1 MLLSFVVPSYNEEG
15 NVEKLYNEINRVFA
29 EREERVEVVFVDDGS
44 SDGTFARLR
53 ELNLLNENVRAI
65 SFSRNFGK
73 DAAIYAG
80 LEAARGDLVCIID
93 ADLQQR
99 PEVVVSM
106 LDRLYS
112 DPELDCVAAYQE
124 KRHENRL
131 VGAVKSIF
139 YRIIGKMSDIDFM
152 NGASDFRLMKRNM
165 VDAVLSLPEKQR
177 FSKGIFSYVGFK
189 TAYVP
194 YEVMKRESGKT
205 KWSFKKLL
213 RYGADG
219 IVSFSSS
226 PLKIANTCG
235 TLSLLSA
242 FTYAAVMLI
251 RLLAFGIPF
260 PVYFWPV
267 AILLLVGGVQLL
279 CVGLV
284 GRYVASVHN
293 EVKQRPLYFVKTDL
307 PSRDNAASEANE
319 EMAEY
324 V

>member
-15 NVEKLYNEINRVFA
+15 NVEKLYNEISRTFS
-29 EREERVEVVFVDDGS
+29 EREEQVEVIFVDDGS
-44 SDGTFARLR
+44 SDATFDRLK
-53 ELNLLNENVRAI
+53 ELNQRYCNVRAI

-99 PEVVVSM
+99 PEVVVRM
-106 LDRLYS
+106 LDALGA
-112 DPELDCVAAYQE
+112 DPSLDCVAAYQE

-131 VGAVKSIF
+131 VGSIKSLF

-152 NGASDFRLMKRNM
+152 NGASDFRLMRRNM
-165 VDAVLSLPEKQR
+165 VNAILSLPERQR

-189 TAYVP
+189 TAYIP

-205 KWSFKKLL
+205 KWSFRKLL

-226 PLKIANTCG
+226 PLKIANACG
-235 TLSLLSA
+235 TLSILGSLA
-242 FTYAAVMLI
+242 YVAVMLV
-251 RLLAFGIPF
+251 RLFAFGISL

-267 AILLLVGGVQLL
+267 ALLLFLGGIQLL
-279 CVGLV
+279 CIGLI
-284 GRYVASVHN
+284 GRYIASVHN
-293 EVKQRPLYFVKTDL
+293 EVKNRPLYFIKTEL
-307 PSRDNAASEANE
+307 PTRPTSEEFYRE
-319 EMAEY
+319 EHTEH